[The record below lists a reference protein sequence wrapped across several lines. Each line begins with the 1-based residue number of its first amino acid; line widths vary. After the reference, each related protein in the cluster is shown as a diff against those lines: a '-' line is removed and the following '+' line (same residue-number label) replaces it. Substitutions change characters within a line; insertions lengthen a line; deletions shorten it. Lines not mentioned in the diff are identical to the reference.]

1 MRKTLFLVTVVL
13 VSTRAAEAA
22 PPPPPPKPS
31 IAPAPAMKP
40 QKKDLSWGGDVV
52 VGFDSNVFLID
63 DRRRAKLDGQGRHV
77 GMNSPSDTPLALSG
91 RVRTKTDWGE
101 FSARPRIIVFPQ
113 NPLLTHGE
121 LEVGLDRKLR
131 KGSRA
136 FAEFDVAPSVFKKN
150 YFVAGTD
157 TDGDGQISGS
167 ERRYAHGISTLATLQ
182 GGFRSDLNEDLAFR
196 ASGGLGYEDF
206 ASPINNRDLFLVLAD
221 GGLEFGGRRL
231 RPSLEFGLELARA
244 PAGNENVLDQSG
256 ADDIVL
262 TTKVDHSYLQA
273 AVEPKVRFDLTPGTV
288 IGAGL
293 EYRRRQYSSTLGSDP
308 YRARVDQRI
317 DLTLGAGY
325 ELLTKM
331 ELRTD
336 LRYAR
341 NFTERPNDSGDG
353 TDYQLT
359 QVMVGFS
366 ARF

>member
-1 MRKTLFLVTVVL
+1 MGKTLLLLAVVL

-22 PPPPPPKPS
+22 PPPPPPKPAITPVS
-31 IAPAPAMKP
+31 AMKP

-91 RVRTKTDWGE
+91 RVRTKTDWGDL
-101 FSARPRIIVFPQ
+101 SARPRIIVYPQ

-121 LEVGLDRKLR
+121 LEIGLDRKLR

-136 FAEFDVAPSVFKKN
+136 FAEFDVSPSVFKKN
-150 YFVAGTD
+150 YFVDGAD
-157 TDGDGQISGS
+157 TDGNSQISGS

-182 GGFRSDLNEDLAFR
+182 GGLRSELDKDLAFR

-221 GGLEFGGRRL
+221 GGLDFGGRL

-256 ADDIVL
+256 AVDVVL

-273 AVEPKVRFDLTPGTV
+273 AVEPKVRFDVTPATV

-293 EYRRRQYSSTLGSDP
+293 EFRRRHYSSSLGSDP
-308 YRARVDQRI
+308 YRGRIDQRI
-317 DLTLGAGY
+317 DLTLGVSH
-325 ELLTKM
+325 ELLAKM

-341 NFTERPNDSGDG
+341 NFTDRPNDSGDG